1 MEGTAKRRRRQAY
14 DLRLVAVTLMVGL
27 LGQARIAS
35 AVGYG
40 ISVKYGH
47 AQGTLA
53 EVDDE
58 FDDLD
63 LTAHGVEVGFVLDTN
78 VARDRIFNYR
88 LVGGFEYAATDWT
101 GAEGFNLYGGSI
113 TNTFGFG
120 IWRGPRFRLYLGPDI
135 RLAATTGSPGLV
147 VEDDITQVDIAI
159 GASIGLKRSSGVDL
173 AFDQC
178 RVLPAAHVDG
188 VRRRRSDP
196 VGGVRGTDPPGERGH
211 RVHVS
216 VGRGHVFAVTGH
228 PAAAMISVWAS

>member
-14 DLRLVAVTLMVGL
+14 GSRLVAVTLMVGL

-40 ISVKYGH
+40 LSVKYGH

-120 IWRGPRFRLYLGPDI
+120 VWRGPRFRLYLGPDI

-159 GASIGLKRSSGVDL
+159 GASIGLNVHLGSISLSTSVAYYPQLTLTVFEGDDLTPSGEFAGL
-173 AFDQC
+173 
-178 RVLPAAHVDG
+178 
-188 VRRRRSDP
+188 
-196 VGGVRGTDPPGERGH
+196 TH
-211 RVHVS
+211 RVS
-216 VGRGHVFAVTGH
+216 VGIAFMFRSGGDTY
-228 PAAAMISVWAS
+228 SR